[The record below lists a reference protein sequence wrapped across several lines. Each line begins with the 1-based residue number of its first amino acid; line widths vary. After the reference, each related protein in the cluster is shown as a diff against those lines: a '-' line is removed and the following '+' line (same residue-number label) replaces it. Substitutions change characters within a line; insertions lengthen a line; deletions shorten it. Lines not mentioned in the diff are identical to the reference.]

1 MSATDTPPDVS
12 FVIALYS
19 GNDTVGD
26 AIGSAL
32 AQRGVTSEVVV
43 VDDCSPGG
51 TAPAARD
58 LAARHPD
65 RVRLVRRG
73 RNGGPAAARNDALA
87 LARGRWI
94 AVLDSDDTL
103 APDRTRSMLALAGDA
118 DAVIDN
124 PLVLRDGGAA
134 PMFPGDAWRALD
146 EVDLASF
153 ARGNGLFERGFT
165 LGYAKPVIR
174 RAVLK
179 RHGVRYDEAL
189 RIGEDYQLL
198 ADLLAVGARLRAV
211 PVSGYR
217 YHVREGSI
225 SRVLSL
231 DHVHALRA
239 ADARHRALW
248 PDQTASVANA
258 IEARAASLRRAEA
271 FLGIVDALKGG
282 RWRDAARLSMRSPE
296 ATRLLA
302 LPAAA
307 RLRRLRDR
315 VVGVPFARRGSA
327 R

>member
-1 MSATDTPPDVS
+1 MKASDAPPEVS
-12 FVIALYS
+12 FLVALHA
-19 GNDTVGD
+19 GDDTVGN
-26 AIGSAL
+26 AIASAL
-32 AQRGVTSEVVV
+32 AQHDVTSEVIV

-51 TAPAARD
+51 TAPAACE
-58 LAARHPD
+58 LASRHPD
-65 RVRLVRRG
+65 RVRVVCRE
-73 RNGGPAAARNDALA
+73 RNGGPAAARNDAIA
-87 LARGRWI
+87 IARGHWV
-94 AVLDSDDTL
+94 AVLDSDDTI
-103 APDRTRSMLALAGDA
+103 APGRTRAMLALAGDA
-118 DAVIDN
+118 DAMIDN
-124 PLVLRDGGAA
+124 PVVLRDGAA
-134 PMFPGDAWRALD
+134 VSMFPDTAWEALGQI
-146 EVDLASF
+146 DLATF
-153 ARGNGLFERGFT
+153 ARRNGLFERGFT
-165 LGYAKPVIR
+165 LGYAKPMIR
-174 RAVLK
+174 RSVLR
-179 RHGVRYDEAL
+179 RHGIRYDEAL

-271 FLGIVDALKGG
+271 FLGIVDALKEG
-282 RWRDAARLSMRSPE
+282 RWRDAVGLSMRCPE

-302 LPAAA
+302 IPVAA
-307 RLRRLRDR
+307 RLGRLRDR
-315 VVGVPFARRGSA
+315 IVGAPARGGSV